1 MAFSPDGSLLATVSS
16 PPQGAG
22 LALWSIN
29 AAGASELVA
38 GVQLPDALYGLA
50 WLPGTELPTFY
61 TVGWQGL
68 LQWQL
73 EPEELASTAVHMPAG
88 LRGVALT
95 AVVACSEAAEESD
108 AGGSDSK
115 WRQEMQRSTSSA
127 AVVVGDGNGR
137 VWRLQL
143 DPTGQDVQSSLLLAE
158 LQGQSVSC
166 LQAAGQ
172 LVAAGTA
179 GGTLLLLEEEGWSC
193 EGARWRMLRCEQL
206 DGAIS
211 SMQLDAA
218 SRTAS
223 AATACGTL
231 WRVAPGSPPQVL
243 LCGQQHSMR
252 GWHLAPGAAWK
263 DTPAAAAVASASG
276 VAVWQPVS
284 QQQGGSHEASCLHRR
299 RPLPVLY

>member
-16 PPQGAG
+16 PPQGAS

-38 GVQLPDALYGLA
+38 GVQLPVALAGLA

-61 TVGWQGL
+61 TVGRQGL

-73 EPEELASTAVHMPAG
+73 EPEELASSAVHMPAG

-95 AVVACSEAAEESD
+95 AVAACSEAAEESD

-115 WRQEMQRSTSSA
+115 WRQEVQRSTSSA

-158 LQGQSVSC
+158 LPLGHLPAEAAAAC
-166 LQAAGQ
+166 LQHCWPLSGPALTSKQ
-172 LVAAGTA
+172 PCWRRCST
-179 GGTLLLLEEEGWSC
+179 SSSSSSSSRSMPQR
-193 EGARWRMLRCEQL
+193 GARWACCCCAGFRPLRWHTPTHERCAVAGACEQ
-206 DGAIS
+206 
-211 SMQLDAA
+211 
-218 SRTAS
+218 
-223 AATACGTL
+223 CCY
-231 WRVAPGSPPQVL
+231 VL
-243 LCGQQHSMR
+243 ECC
-252 GWHLAPGAAWK
+252 
-263 DTPAAAAVASASG
+263 AAA
-276 VAVWQPVS
+276 QPH
-284 QQQGGSHEASCLHRR
+284 QRA
-299 RPLPVLY
+299 